1 MQKIESIYSKNVVVS
16 PKKKILVY
24 LFDYLLCLVLTFVLY
39 TCINFVNGF
48 FPYVTSIQEDSIN
61 IQQDLYET
69 VEDSYLSYVDK
80 STGLLVDREV
90 QIERIL
96 KNNVLYVLN
105 SYGDEYLSRINSVIY
120 NGFNSLDLTSL
131 KEGDGLYTYFVTFKT
146 NNIDD
151 FNDKNNYGS
160 EYYLN
165 NILNINEN
173 EYFEIGKYQND
184 PNYPLLKLEYALAL
198 DEHFHNESYRV
209 ETYDEIYNFYY
220 EGLRNGIN
228 DVVSTYIPYVNLYS
242 RFSENTNSMLN
253 IRGNIILISFL
264 ISLIITYFLF
274 PLIYKNSKTLGMK
287 LFKQG
292 ACKIDGSKTTILN
305 DVIRLIIQLFSSF
318 SLQIPVIF
326 FLFGSQ
332 AMYFFD
338 VNLLGFI
345 NIYIL
350 GLVSFCLAVF
360 SFIFT
365 FINKDT
371 HQNVE
376 EFLAQIVIKDINEFN
391 VIEEKKET
399 ENNEIKYEIKSSN

>member
-1 MQKIESIYSKNVVVS
+1 MQKIESIYSKSVVVS

-39 TCINFVNGF
+39 TCINFINGF

-105 SYGDEYLSRINSVIY
+105 SYGDEYLSRVNSVIY

-151 FNDKNNYGS
+151 FKDKNNYGS

-165 NILNINEN
+165 NVLNINEN
-173 EYFEIGKYQND
+173 GYFEIGKYQND

-209 ETYDEIYNFYY
+209 ETYDEIYNIYY
-220 EGLRNGIN
+220 EGLKNGIN

-350 GLVSFCLAVF
+350 GLVSFCLAIF
-360 SFIFT
+360 SFMFT
-365 FINKDT
+365 FINKGT

-376 EFLAQIVIKDINEFN
+376 EFLAKIVIKDINEFN

-399 ENNEIKYEIKSSN
+399 ENNEIKDEIRPSN

>member
-1 MQKIESIYSKNVVVS
+1 MQKVESIYSKNVVVS

-39 TCINFVNGF
+39 TCINFINGF
-48 FPYVTSIQEDSIN
+48 FPYVTSIQEDSMN

-69 VEDSYLSYVDK
+69 VEDSYLSYVDD

-105 SYGDEYLSRINSVIY
+105 SYGDEYSSRINSVIY

-151 FNDKNNYGS
+151 FNDKNNYGN

-165 NILNINEN
+165 NIIKINEN
-173 EYFEIGKYQND
+173 EYFEVGKYNED
-184 PNYPLLKLEYALAL
+184 LNYPLLKLEYALAL
-198 DEHFHNESYRV
+198 DEHFHNELYRV
-209 ETYDEIYNFYY
+209 EIYDEIYNIYY

-228 DVVSTYIPYVNLYS
+228 DVISTYIPYVNLYS

-253 IRGNIILISFL
+253 IRGNIILISFI
-264 ISLIITYFLF
+264 ISLVITYLLF

-292 ACKIDGSKTTILN
+292 ACKIDGSKTPILN

-391 VIEEKKET
+391 VIEEKKEI
-399 ENNEIKYEIKSSN
+399 ENNEIKDEIRSSN

>member
-1 MQKIESIYSKNVVVS
+1 MQKVESIYSKNVVVS

-39 TCINFVNGF
+39 TCINFINGF
-48 FPYVTSIQEDSIN
+48 FPYVTSIQEDSMN

-69 VEDSYLSYVDK
+69 VEDSYLSYVDD

-105 SYGDEYLSRINSVIY
+105 SYGDEYSSRINSVIY

-165 NILNINEN
+165 NIIKINEN
-173 EYFEIGKYQND
+173 EYFEVGKYNED
-184 PNYPLLKLEYALAL
+184 LNYPLLKLEYALAL

-209 ETYDEIYNFYY
+209 ETYDEIYNIYY

-264 ISLIITYFLF
+264 ISLIITYLLF
-274 PLIYKNSKTLGMK
+274 SLIYKNSRTLGMK

-350 GLVSFCLAVF
+350 GLVSFCLAIF

-376 EFLAQIVIKDINEFN
+376 EFLAKIVIKDINEFN

-399 ENNEIKYEIKSSN
+399 ENNEIKDEIRSSN

>member
-1 MQKIESIYSKNVVVS
+1 MQKAESIYSKNVVVS

-39 TCINFVNGF
+39 TCINFINGF
-48 FPYVTSIQEDSIN
+48 FPYVTSIQEDSMN

-80 STGLLVDREV
+80 STGLLIDREV

-105 SYGDEYLSRINSVIY
+105 SYGDEYSSRINSVIY

-165 NILNINEN
+165 NIIKINEN
-173 EYFEIGKYQND
+173 EYFEVGKYNED
-184 PNYPLLKLEYALAL
+184 LNYPLLKLEYALAL

-209 ETYDEIYNFYY
+209 EIYDEIYNIYY

-228 DVVSTYIPYVNLYS
+228 DVISTYIPYVNLYS

-264 ISLIITYFLF
+264 ISLVITYLLF

-391 VIEEKKET
+391 VIEEKKEI
-399 ENNEIKYEIKSSN
+399 ENNEIKDEIRSSN

>member
-1 MQKIESIYSKNVVVS
+1 MQKAESIYSKNVVVS

-48 FPYVTSIQEDSIN
+48 FPYVTSIQEDSMN

-80 STGLLVDREV
+80 STGLLIDREV

-105 SYGDEYLSRINSVIY
+105 SYGDEYSSRINSVIY

-151 FNDKNNYGS
+151 FNDINNYGS

-165 NILNINEN
+165 NIIKINEN
-173 EYFEIGKYQND
+173 EYFEVGKYNED
-184 PNYPLLKLEYALAL
+184 LNYPLLKLEYALAL
-198 DEHFHNESYRV
+198 DEHFHNETYRV
-209 ETYDEIYNFYY
+209 EIYDEIYTIYY

-228 DVVSTYIPYVNLYS
+228 DVISTYIPYVNLYS

-376 EFLAQIVIKDINEFN
+376 EFLAQIVIKDIDEFN
-391 VIEEKKET
+391 VIEEKKEI
-399 ENNEIKYEIKSSN
+399 ENNEIKDEIRSSN